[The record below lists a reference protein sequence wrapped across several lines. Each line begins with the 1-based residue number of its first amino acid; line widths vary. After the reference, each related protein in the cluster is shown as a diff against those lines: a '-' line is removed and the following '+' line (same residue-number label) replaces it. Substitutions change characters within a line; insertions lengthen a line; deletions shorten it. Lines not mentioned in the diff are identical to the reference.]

1 MAVDLEM
8 AARLVAARE
17 AKFDDAVDAAN
28 ALGMKPPTYWGHENG
43 SRGFSRSAERYADFF
58 KVSLE
63 WLLTG
68 KGQMYARLSDAI
80 SVPLVSS
87 ITAGRLESR
96 QGVRPADVEQF
107 ISMSGHGPGE
117 WIAMHVEGTSMDR
130 IAPDG
135 SIIFVN
141 RAQSQPADGKPF
153 VFASAND
160 EGEATFKLY
169 SDHFLMPFSFD
180 PMHRPIPIPQSGLR
194 IVGRVRKV
202 FIDL

>member
-1 MAVDLEM
+1 M
-8 AARLVAARE
+8 
-17 AKFDDAVDAAN
+17 
-28 ALGMKPPTYWGHENG
+28 GHENG
-43 SRGFSRSAERYADFF
+43 SRGFSKSAERYADFF

-68 KGQMYARLSDAI
+68 RGQMYARLSDAI

-87 ITAGRLESR
+87 IAAGRLESR

-107 ISMSGHGPGE
+107 ISMSGLGPGN
-117 WIAMHVEGTSMDR
+117 WIAMHVDGSSMDR

-135 SIIFVN
+135 SIIFIN
-141 RAQSQPADGKPF
+141 RDQTQPVEGKPYIF
-153 VFASAND
+153 SSAD
-160 EGEATFKLY
+160 DGGDTTFKLY

-180 PMHRPIPIPQSGLR
+180 PMHRPIPIPQSGVR

-202 FIDL
+202 FFDV